1 MPEVYVAAGSNID
14 PRNNLRRAIAQLE
27 DRYGPLQRSRA
38 YLNAPVGFEGED
50 FVNLVLGFDTDDP
63 VDAVLTELHRA
74 EAACG
79 RPRNAPKWGPRAMD
93 LDVLLYGDLVT
104 ERPGLTL
111 PRPDLVRKAY
121 MLGPLAEIAPQVV
134 HPTLGSTIAD
144 LWRHFDREAHPM
156 VPTELDP

>member
-14 PRNNLRRAIAQLE
+14 PQENLRRALARLAG
-27 DRYGPLQRSRA
+27 RYGPLRKSRA
-38 YLNAPVGFEGED
+38 YLNAPVGFDGAS
-50 FVNLVLGFDTDDP
+50 FVNLVFGFDSDDS
-63 VDAVLTELHRA
+63 VEEVLAQLHGA

-134 HPTLGSTIAD
+134 HPTLGKTIGE
-144 LWRHFDREAHPM
+144 LWEAFDQQAHPM
-156 VPTELDP
+156 EPVELDP

>member
-14 PRNNLRRAIAQLE
+14 PRNNLRRALAQLE
-27 DRYGPLQRSRA
+27 DRYGSLRKSRA
-38 YLNAPVGFEGED
+38 YVNAPVGFDGAD
-50 FVNLVLGFDTDDP
+50 FVNLVFGFDTDDS
-63 VDAVLTELHRA
+63 VEEVLAQLHSA

-111 PRPDLVRKAY
+111 PRPDLVRKPY
-121 MLGPLAEIAPQVV
+121 MLGPFAEIAPQLV
-134 HPTLGSTIAD
+134 HPTLGLTIAD
-144 LWRHFDREAHPM
+144 LWRQFDREAHPM
-156 VPTELDP
+156 AATELGA